1 MRASRLLI
9 ATATMTVAAAIAAPS
24 TYASVSEGHSTAVVS
39 GDEEKQ
45 LKTEKGGA
53 EPGGKVGETRQ
64 SKDVLVATP
73 RSGSEG
79 KGDVA
84 QEHKPGLDEPG
95 NDGLDAELADLLD
108 GIGGNY
114 GQESDHGSGY
124 GQESDHGSGYGQESD
139 HGSGYGQESDHGSG
153 YGQ

>member
-45 LKTEKGGA
+45 LKTEKEGA

-64 SKDVLVATP
+64 SKDVPVATP

-84 QEHKPGLDEPG
+84 QEHKPGQDEPG

-114 GQESDHGSGY
+114 GQESGHGSGY
-124 GQESDHGSGYGQESD
+124 GQESGHGSGYGQESG
-139 HGSGYGQESDHGSG
+139 HGSGYGQESGHGSG
-153 YGQ
+153 YG